1 MKRGVLK
8 IMSLNE
14 AYDVLERYYLVIF
27 DISDSNY
34 EEYDVDV
41 AYTKLMLEQII
52 DKRGELSAE
61 EVIFLKAL
69 LSDDIGESVEEAIQY
84 LLGEEGD
91 WDCNR

>member
-1 MKRGVLK
+1 
-8 IMSLNE
+8 MSLNE

-34 EEYDVDV
+34 EGYDVDV
-41 AYTKLMLEQII
+41 EYTKSMLEQII

-69 LSDDIGESVEEAIQY
+69 LSDDIGESVEEAIFC
-84 LLGEEGD
+84 LIGEEG
-91 WDCNR
+91 

>member
-1 MKRGVLK
+1 
-8 IMSLNE
+8 MSLNE

-34 EEYDVDV
+34 EGYDADT

-61 EVIFLKAL
+61 EVIFLKEL
-69 LSDDIGESVEEAIQY
+69 LSDDVGESVENAIQY
-84 LLGEEGD
+84 LLGEEG
-91 WDCNR
+91 

>member
-1 MKRGVLK
+1 
-8 IMSLNE
+8 MSLNE

-34 EEYDVDV
+34 EGYDVDV
-41 AYTKLMLEQII
+41 EYTKSMLEQII

-84 LLGEEGD
+84 LLGEEGY
-91 WDCNR
+91 CECC

>member
-1 MKRGVLK
+1 
-8 IMSLNE
+8 MSLNE

-34 EEYDVDV
+34 EGYDVDV
-41 AYTKLMLEQII
+41 EYTKSMLGQII

-69 LSDDIGESVEEAIQY
+69 LSDDIGESVEEAIFC
-84 LLGEEGD
+84 LIGEEG
-91 WDCNR
+91 

>member
-1 MKRGVLK
+1 
-8 IMSLNE
+8 MSLNE

-34 EEYDVDV
+34 EGYDVDV
-41 AYTKLMLEQII
+41 EYTKSMLGQII

-69 LSDDIGESVEEAIQY
+69 FSDDIGESVEEAIFC
-84 LLGEEGD
+84 LIGEEG
-91 WDCNR
+91 

>member
-1 MKRGVLK
+1 
-8 IMSLNE
+8 MSLNE

-34 EEYDVDV
+34 EGYDVDV
-41 AYTKLMLEQII
+41 EYTKSMLGQII

-69 LSDDIGESVEEAIQY
+69 LSDDIGESVKEAVLRI
-84 LLGEEGD
+84 LKGVEGLYG
-91 WDCNR
+91 

>member
-1 MKRGVLK
+1 
-8 IMSLNE
+8 MSLIE

-34 EEYDVDV
+34 EGYDVDV

-69 LSDDIGESVEEAIQY
+69 LSDDIGESVEEAILY
-84 LLGEEGD
+84 LIGKEG
-91 WDCNR
+91 